1 MARHRA
7 FLTLLVL
14 VSQYSAAIACED
26 LYDAAAMGD
35 FDRVVELVD
44 STEDGAS
51 CKAKWGFT
59 PLHGVVTGH
68 GFLTED
74 DLRIAQYLIDQGAD
88 VEARADNGVT
98 PLHICPYPR
107 MIELLVENGAS
118 LETEAGN
125 GATAIFFYAE
135 DSNGPDALAR
145 ALALGANPN
154 HTDNDGRTALDIA
167 ISRNESRK
175 VSLLLEFGGSP
186 GDPVTLSKRFE
197 EGVYA
202 IYISRP
208 SEPEEIKVMETE
220 NEIGEITLCEDGRDF
235 AFTLSIDGTA
245 WVHLQSLETGM
256 LTRMAEVD
264 AMSGELECTMHEVR
278 MVTANRSYTYHRF
291 LWR

>member
-1 MARHRA
+1 MGLRRA

-14 VSQYSAAIACED
+14 GSQTSATQACEA

-35 FDRVVELVD
+35 LDRVVELVA
-44 STEDGAS
+44 STENGAS
-51 CKAKWGFT
+51 CEAEWGFT

-68 GFLTED
+68 GVLTDD

-88 VEARADNGVT
+88 VEARADNGIT

-135 DSNGPDALAR
+135 DSNGPDALAK
-145 ALALGANPN
+145 ALALGANLN

-167 ISRNESRK
+167 MSRDESRK
-175 VSLLLEFGGSP
+175 ISLLLRYGAN
-186 GDPVTLSKRFE
+186 PVDGVRLTKRFE
-197 EGVYA
+197 DGLYTVYMR
-202 IYISRP
+202 RP
-208 SEPEEIKVMETE
+208 GDDEEIKVISSE
-220 NEIGEITLCEDGRDF
+220 NEIGEITLCEDGRDYV
-235 AFTLSIDGTA
+235 FTLRSEDT
-245 WVHLQSLETGM
+245 VSVQLQNFRTGM
-256 LTRMAEVD
+256 LFSMGEVD
-264 AMSGELECTMHEVR
+264 SMSGELECTMDEVR
-278 MVTANRSYTYHRF
+278 LVTANSSYSYLRF